1 MVLGLFYAVILNVY
15 IALNESAVYLQ
26 FVRIRVVILFIDEG
40 NFISWNWKRKACA
53 GLVPAGG
60 PHSLTPA
67 AFGSISLTCSQHVC
81 FR

>member
-40 NFISWNWKRKACA
+40 NFISWNWKRKA
-53 GLVPAGG
+53 
-60 PHSLTPA
+60 
-67 AFGSISLTCSQHVC
+67 
-81 FR
+81 